1 MTAKLVL
8 CNLQSMA
15 RGLTKRQGEALELIR
30 RYIKDHTKPPT
41 FRELGEQMGINST
54 RAVSDL
60 LKALEKK
67 GYIEREAGRSRGIN
81 LPKTELANP
90 DLPPSVRT
98 IPVVSRIESKEIVFS
113 NIIDVLHFDAKLLPE
128 GELFAV
134 KVSDDAMNFVGLFKG
149 DYVICRRIT
158 EATQNSLV
166 LGSAAGVLI
175 VRFYELANGKIH
187 LKPSNK
193 SYQILSFFPDDRQFF
208 VAGEVVLTFR
218 KTK

>member
-1 MTAKLVL
+1 
-8 CNLQSMA
+8 MA
-15 RGLTKRQGEALELIR
+15 RGLTKRQGEALEFIR
-30 RYIKDHTKPPT
+30 RYIKDHSKPPT

-60 LKALEKK
+60 LKALERK

-81 LPKTELANP
+81 LPKTDLSNP

-98 IPVVSRIESKEIVFS
+98 IPVVSRIESREIIFS
-113 NIIDVLHFDAKLLPE
+113 NIVDVLHFDAKLLPD

-149 DYVICRRIT
+149 DYVICKRIL
-158 EATQNSLV
+158 EFEQNSLV

-175 VRFYELANGKIH
+175 VRFYEFANDKIH

-193 SYQILSFFPDDRQFF
+193 SYQILSFPADDRQFF

>member
-1 MTAKLVL
+1 
-8 CNLQSMA
+8 MA
-15 RGLTKRQGEALELIR
+15 RGLTKRQGEALEFIR
-30 RYIKDHTKPPT
+30 RFMKDHSKPPT
-41 FRELGEQMGINST
+41 FRELGEQMGIKST

-81 LPKTELANP
+81 LPKAELTNP
-90 DLPPSVRT
+90 DIPPSVRT
-98 IPVVSRIESKEIVFS
+98 IPVVSRIESREIIFS
-113 NIIDVLHFDAKLLPE
+113 NIIDVLHFDSKLLPE

-134 KVSDDAMNFVGLFKG
+134 RVSDDAMNYMGLFKG
-149 DYVICRRIT
+149 DYVVCRRVP
-158 EATQNSLV
+158 EPEQNSLV

-175 VRFYELANGKIH
+175 VRLYEFANDKIH

-193 SYQILSFFPDDRQFF
+193 SYQVLSFSLDDRQFF

>member
-1 MTAKLVL
+1 
-8 CNLQSMA
+8 MA
-15 RGLTKRQGEALELIR
+15 RGLTKRQGEALEFIR
-30 RYIKDHTKPPT
+30 RFIKEHSKPPT

-60 LKALEKK
+60 LKALERK

-81 LPKTELANP
+81 LPKTEAVNP

-98 IPVVSRIESKEIVFS
+98 IPVVSRIESREVIFS
-113 NIIDVLHFDAKLLPE
+113 NIVDVIHFDGKLLPE

-149 DYVICRRIT
+149 DFVICRRVMIPD
-158 EATQNSLV
+158 QNSLV
-166 LGSAAGVLI
+166 LGSAAGVLV
-175 VRFYELANGKIH
+175 VRFFELINGKVN

-193 SYQILSFFPDDRQFF
+193 SYEVLTFSPDDRQFF

>member
-1 MTAKLVL
+1 
-8 CNLQSMA
+8 MA
-15 RGLTKRQGEALELIR
+15 RGLTKRQGEALEFIR
-30 RYIKDHTKPPT
+30 RFMKDHSKPPT
-41 FRELGEQMGINST
+41 FRELGEQMGISST

-67 GYIEREAGRSRGIN
+67 GYIEREPGRSRGIN
-81 LPKTELANP
+81 LPRTELTNP

-98 IPVVSRIESKEIVFS
+98 IPVVSRIESREIIFS
-113 NIIDVLHFDAKLLPE
+113 NIVDVLHFDAKLLPD
-128 GELFAV
+128 GELFTV
-134 KVSDDAMNFVGLFKG
+134 RVSDDAMNFVGLFKG
-149 DYVICRRIT
+149 DYVVCRRVVQP
-158 EATQNSLV
+158 EQNSLV

-175 VRFYELANGKIH
+175 VRFYEFANEKVH

-193 SYQILSFFPDDRQFF
+193 SYQILSFSPDDRQFF

>member
-1 MTAKLVL
+1 
-8 CNLQSMA
+8 MA
-15 RGLTKRQGEALELIR
+15 RGLTKRQGEALEFIR
-30 RYIKDHTKPPT
+30 RFMRDHSKPPT
-41 FRELGEQMGINST
+41 FRELGEQMGISST

-67 GYIEREAGRSRGIN
+67 GFIEREAGRSRGIN
-81 LPKTELANP
+81 LPRTELQNP

-98 IPVVSRIESKEIVFS
+98 IPVVSRIESREIIFS
-113 NIIDVLHFDAKLLPE
+113 NIVDVFHFDQKLLPE

-134 KVSDDAMNFVGLFKG
+134 RVTDDAMNFIGLFKG
-149 DYVICRRIT
+149 DYVVCRRVS
-158 EATQNSLV
+158 EPDPNSLV

-175 VRFYELANGKIH
+175 VRFYEFANGKIH

-193 SYQILSFFPDDRQFF
+193 SYQILSFEPEDRQFF

>member
-1 MTAKLVL
+1 
-8 CNLQSMA
+8 MA
-15 RGLTKRQGEALELIR
+15 RGLTKRQGEALEYIR
-30 RYIKDHTKPPT
+30 RFMRDHSKPPT
-41 FRELGEQMGINST
+41 FRELGGQMGISST

-67 GYIEREAGRSRGIN
+67 GFIEREAGRSRGIN
-81 LPKTELANP
+81 LPRTELQNP

-98 IPVVSRIESKEIVFS
+98 IPVVSRIESREIIFS
-113 NIIDVLHFDAKLLPE
+113 NIVDVFHFDQKLLPE

-134 KVSDDAMNFVGLFKG
+134 RVTDDAMNFVGLFKG
-149 DYVICRRIT
+149 DYVVCRRVA
-158 EATQNSLV
+158 EPEPNSLV

-175 VRFYELANGKIH
+175 VRFYEFANGKIH

-193 SYQILSFFPDDRQFF
+193 SYQILSFAPDDRQFF

>member
-1 MTAKLVL
+1 
-8 CNLQSMA
+8 MA
-15 RGLTKRQGEALELIR
+15 RGLTKRQGEALEFIR
-30 RYIKDHTKPPT
+30 RYIQDHSKPPT
-41 FRELGEQMGINST
+41 FRELGEQMGISST

-60 LKALEKK
+60 LKALERK

-81 LPKTELANP
+81 LPKTEMTNP
-90 DLPPSVRT
+90 DLPPSIKT
-98 IPVVSRIESKEIVFS
+98 IPFVSRIESREVIFS
-113 NIIDVLHFDAKLLPE
+113 NIVDVLHFDAKILPE
-128 GELFAV
+128 GELFGV

-149 DYVICRRIT
+149 DYVVCRRVLQP
-158 EATQNSLV
+158 EQNSMV

-175 VRFYELANGKIH
+175 VRFYEFANGKIH

-193 SYQILSFFPDDRQFF
+193 SYQILSFSPDDRQFF

>member
-1 MTAKLVL
+1 
-8 CNLQSMA
+8 MA
-15 RGLTKRQGEALELIR
+15 RGITKRQGEALEFIR
-30 RYIKDHTKPPT
+30 LFMKEHSKPPT
-41 FRELGEQMGINST
+41 FRELGEQMGISST

-60 LKALEKK
+60 LKALERK

-81 LPKTELANP
+81 LPKTELSNP
-90 DLPPSVRT
+90 DLPPSIRT
-98 IPVVSRIESKEIVFS
+98 IPVVSRIESREVIFS
-113 NIIDVLHFDAKLLPE
+113 NIVDVLHFDAKLIPD

-149 DYVICRRIT
+149 DYVICRRVVMPD
-158 EATQNSLV
+158 QNSLV
-166 LGSAAGVLI
+166 LGSAAGVMI
-175 VRFYELANGKIH
+175 VRFFELVNGRIH

-193 SYQILSFFPDDRQFF
+193 SYQVLTFSPDDRQFF

>member
-1 MTAKLVL
+1 M
-8 CNLQSMA
+8 
-15 RGLTKRQGEALELIR
+15 TKRQGEALEFIR
-30 RYIKDHTKPPT
+30 KFIKDHSKPPT
-41 FRELGEQMGINST
+41 FRELGEQMGISST

-60 LKALEKK
+60 LKALERK

-81 LPKTELANP
+81 LPKSDLANP
-90 DLPPSVRT
+90 DLPPSVKT
-98 IPVVSRIESKEIVFS
+98 IPVVSRIESREIVFS
-113 NIIDVLHFDAKLLPE
+113 NIVDVLHFDAKLLPE
-128 GELFAV
+128 GELFGV

-149 DYVICRRIT
+149 DYVICRRV
-158 EATQNSLV
+158 AQPDQNSLV

-175 VRFYELANGKIH
+175 VRFYEFANGKVH

-193 SYQILSFFPDDRQFF
+193 SYQILSFLPDDRQFF

>member
-1 MTAKLVL
+1 
-8 CNLQSMA
+8 MA
-15 RGLTKRQGEALELIR
+15 RGLTKRQGEALEFIR
-30 RYIKDHTKPPT
+30 RFMKAHSKPPT
-41 FRELGEQMGINST
+41 FRELGEQMGIKST

-81 LPKTELANP
+81 LPKAELTNP

-98 IPVVSRIESKEIVFS
+98 IPVVSRIESREIIFS
-113 NIIDVLHFDAKLLPE
+113 NIIDVLHFDSKLLPE

-134 KVSDDAMNFVGLFKG
+134 RVSDDAMNFMGLFKG
-149 DYVICRRIT
+149 DYVVCRRVSQP
-158 EATQNSLV
+158 EQNSLV
-166 LGSAAGVLI
+166 LGSAAGILI
-175 VRFYELANGKIH
+175 VRLYELANGKIN
-187 LKPSNK
+187 LKPSNR
-193 SYQILSFFPDDRQFF
+193 SYQVLSFGSDDKQFF

>member
-1 MTAKLVL
+1 
-8 CNLQSMA
+8 MA
-15 RGLTKRQGEALELIR
+15 RGLTKRQGEALEFIR
-30 RYIKDHTKPPT
+30 RFMKEHSKPPT
-41 FRELGEQMGINST
+41 FRELGEQMGISST

-60 LKALEKK
+60 LKALERK

-81 LPKTELANP
+81 LPKTELTNP

-98 IPVVSRIESKEIVFS
+98 IPVVSRIESREIIFS
-113 NIIDVLHFDAKLLPE
+113 NIVDVLHFDAKLLPD

-149 DYVICRRIT
+149 DYVICRRV
-158 EATQNSLV
+158 ALPDQNSLV

-175 VRFYELANGKIH
+175 VRFFELANEKIH

-193 SYQILSFFPDDRQFF
+193 SYQVLSFSPDDRQFF

>member
-1 MTAKLVL
+1 
-8 CNLQSMA
+8 
-15 RGLTKRQGEALELIR
+15 
-30 RYIKDHTKPPT
+30 
-41 FRELGEQMGINST
+41 MGIKST

-60 LKALEKK
+60 LKALERK

-81 LPKTELANP
+81 LPKAELTNP

-98 IPVVSRIESKEIVFS
+98 IPVVSRIESREIIFS
-113 NIIDVLHFDAKLLPE
+113 NIIDVLHFDSKLLPE

-134 KVSDDAMNFVGLFKG
+134 RVSDDAMNFMGLFKG
-149 DYVICRRIT
+149 DYVVCKRV
-158 EATQNSLV
+158 AQPDQNSLV

-175 VRFYELANGKIH
+175 VRLYEFANGKIH
-187 LKPSNK
+187 LKPSNR
-193 SYQILSFFPDDRQFF
+193 SYQVLTFGSDDKQFF

>member
-1 MTAKLVL
+1 
-8 CNLQSMA
+8 MA
-15 RGLTKRQGEALELIR
+15 RGLTKRQGEALEFIR
-30 RYIKDHTKPPT
+30 RFMRDHSKPPT
-41 FRELGEQMGINST
+41 FRELGEQMGISST

-67 GYIEREAGRSRGIN
+67 GFIEREAGRSRGIN
-81 LPKTELANP
+81 LPRTELQNP

-98 IPVVSRIESKEIVFS
+98 IPVVSRIESREIIFS
-113 NIIDVLHFDAKLLPE
+113 NIVDVFHFDQKLLPE

-134 KVSDDAMNFVGLFKG
+134 RVTDDAMNFIGLFKG
-149 DYVICRRIT
+149 DYVVCRRVS
-158 EATQNSLV
+158 EPEPNSLV

-175 VRFYELANGKIH
+175 VRFYEFANGKIH

-193 SYQILSFFPDDRQFF
+193 SYQILSFEPEDRQFF

>member
-1 MTAKLVL
+1 
-8 CNLQSMA
+8 MA
-15 RGLTKRQGEALELIR
+15 RGLTKRQGEALEFIR
-30 RYIKDHTKPPT
+30 RYIKDHSKPPT
-41 FRELGEQMGINST
+41 FRELGAQMGINST

-60 LKALEKK
+60 LKALERK

-98 IPVVSRIESKEIVFS
+98 IPVVSRIESREIIFS

-134 KVSDDAMNFVGLFKG
+134 KVSDDAMNLVGLFKG
-149 DYVICRRIT
+149 DYVICRRVVT
-158 EATQNSLV
+158 PEQNSLV

-175 VRFYELANGKIH
+175 VRFFELANEKIH

-193 SYQILSFFPDDRQFF
+193 SYQILSFPPDDRQFF

>member
-1 MTAKLVL
+1 
-8 CNLQSMA
+8 MA
-15 RGLTKRQGEALELIR
+15 RGLTKRQGEALEHIR
-30 RYIKDHTKPPT
+30 RFMRDHSKPPT
-41 FRELGEQMGINST
+41 FRELGEQMGISST

-67 GYIEREAGRSRGIN
+67 GFIEREAGRSRGIN
-81 LPKTELANP
+81 LPRTELQNP

-98 IPVVSRIESKEIVFS
+98 IPVVSRIESREIIFS
-113 NIIDVLHFDAKLLPE
+113 NIVDVFHFDQKLLPD

-149 DYVICRRIT
+149 DYVICRRVA
-158 EATQNSLV
+158 EPEPNSLV

-175 VRFYELANGKIH
+175 VRFYEFANEKIQ

-193 SYQILSFFPDDRQFF
+193 SYQILSFDPEDRQFF